1 MSSIGSITFRSE
13 QEVDYAVDTRGSFEK
28 IARRGRSPQYRRS
41 GTVPGSVNGIHRRRQ
56 SRWSWGHGRGARL
69 ENLRAFARC
78 VIGVAAALYAVS
90 GVAATSL
97 MLPGGSQM
105 DFVRVGDPGNPG
117 ISGPAAF
124 TGSVARTFDIGKYEV
139 TNAQYVAFL
148 NSVDPDGTN
157 ALGLYATGMATGQ
170 GGILLTSTAAA
181 GSKYSTRTIGSES
194 MANRPVNFV
203 NWQSAGRFVN
213 WLENGMAG
221 PGTTE
226 TGAYDFTASSL
237 NPPRNPSSQFWIPSG
252 NEWFKAA
259 FYDPSTQTYSQF
271 ATRSNTVPTAEMPVG
286 GASSANWQSAVTYNP
301 GNLKLAEVGAYA
313 DSYSYY
319 GAFDMNGGLNEW
331 LENTN
336 GTMRNL
342 QGGTFSTLATQ
353 AALLSYSTQTTTNF
367 GTNQSQW
374 QGFRVAAVPEPST
387 IIMAMAGFTGLI
399 GARGAQR
406 RLRKF
411 RA

>member
-13 QEVDYAVDTRGSFEK
+13 QEVDYAVDTRASFEK
-28 IARRGRSPQYRRS
+28 LTRRGRSPQYRRS

-69 ENLRAFARC
+69 ENLRAVARC
-78 VIGVAAALYAVS
+78 VVAVAAALYAVT
-90 GVAATSL
+90 GAAATSL
-97 MLPGGSQM
+97 MLPGGIPL
-105 DFVRVGDPGNPG
+105 DFVTVGNPGNPALAG
-117 ISGPAAF
+117 APFS
-124 TGSVARTFDIGKYEV
+124 GSVAYTFDIGKYEV

-157 ALGLYATGMATGQ
+157 ALGLYATGMSSGQ

-194 MANRPVNFV
+194 MASRPVNFV

-213 WLENGMAG
+213 WLENGMSG

-226 TGAYDFTASSL
+226 TGAYNFTVSAL
-237 NPPRNPSSQFWIPSG
+237 DPPRNPNSQYSIPSG

-259 FYDPSTQTYSQF
+259 FYDPATQTYSQF
-271 ATRSNTVPTAEMPVG
+271 ATRSNTSPTAEMPAG
-286 GASSANWQSAVTYNP
+286 GANSANWQAAVTYP
-301 GNLKLAEVGAYA
+301 GSLKLADVGAYT

-336 GTMRNL
+336 GTSRNL
-342 QGGTFSTLATQ
+342 QGGTYSTLASQ
-353 AALLSYSTQTTTNF
+353 SMLLSYTSQFGTNF
-367 GTNQSQW
+367 GANQSQW

-387 IIMAMAGFTGLI
+387 IVMAIVGVTGLI
-399 GARGAQR
+399 GASAAKRRKKTLRG
-406 RLRKF
+406 
-411 RA
+411 